1 MWSFDGCCGSGGNAI
16 VETRSPNVR
25 GERWP
30 DPGGSVTPTSA
41 HLGAYLRA
49 RRALV
54 RPTDVAIIASRTRRV
69 PGLRRSEVAQLA
81 GISQEYYLRLEQG
94 RDRRP
99 SHQVLTAI
107 GRALLLG
114 PVAVEHMHRLA
125 RLDDDAPFPAT
136 ASAPVL
142 EGLTGL
148 VDGLTDLPAL
158 VVSAEQ
164 DVLAANLLAQLVRP
178 RLLPG
183 SNLLFEHF
191 STRGRADAVAWTDDA
206 HRAVANLRFH
216 GDPRSARY
224 QEVVGT
230 LAIRDETFRSLWARH
245 DVERQVTWPV
255 RMRFG
260 TSGPLDFV
268 CHSLTVPGGSGQS
281 LITMTAESGTAGA
294 RFLQRAKE
302 RLQTVTAPSAEHVA

>member
-1 MWSFDGCCGSGGNAI
+1 MTA
-16 VETRSPNVR
+16 P
-25 GERWP
+25 
-30 DPGGSVTPTSA
+30 SA
-41 HLGAYLRA
+41 HLGDYLRA

-54 RPTDVAIIASRTRRV
+54 RPTDVAIVSSRTRRV

-99 SHQVLTAI
+99 SHQVLTSI
-107 GRALLLG
+107 GRALLLD

-125 RLDDDAPFPAT
+125 RLDDDSPFPVP

-164 DVLAANLLAQLVRP
+164 DVLAANLLARLVRP
-178 RLLPG
+178 RVLPG

-191 STRGRADAVAWTDDA
+191 STRGRAEAFAWADDA
-206 HRAVANLRFH
+206 RRAVANLRFH
-216 GDPRSARY
+216 GDPRSPRY
-224 QEVVGT
+224 REVVGT

-245 DVERQVTWPV
+245 DVERSVTWPLRV
-255 RMRFG
+255 HVG

-268 CHSLTVPGGSGQS
+268 CHSLTVPGGTGQS
-281 LITMTAESGTAGA
+281 LITMTAATRTAGA
-294 RFLQRAKE
+294 RFLQRARE
-302 RLQTVTAPSAEHVA
+302 RSQAEAVTDAEHVA